1 MKTTLALFGKG
12 FRGFTLALPKE
23 TIFPWGGDSSV
34 NPVSLRLFDALASQ
48 LSTLQAWGG
57 GQQF

>member
-34 NPVSLRLFDALASQ
+34 NPASLRF
-48 LSTLQAWGG
+48 
-57 GQQF
+57 F